1 MLRWAKEPELPPSET
16 TQRVA
21 VLAEPTSR
29 RLGVAFGATLVRD
42 LNRVRRRRGDVLNP
56 LVFYALAVSLF
67 PIGISPEAELLA
79 VMAPGLL
86 WVTALLATLLS
97 LDGLF
102 RSDFDDGS
110 LEQMMLSPQPLA
122 ALSVAK
128 VAAHWLVTGL
138 PLALMA
144 PLLGIMLALPFQSA
158 GVLMASLALGSAS
171 LSLIG
176 GIGAALTV
184 GLPRGGVLLS
194 LLVLPL
200 YIPVLIFGTGAVQ
213 AAIQGDTALPHLA
226 MLGALLAAALIFA
239 PWAIAASLRISI
251 NG

>member
-1 MLRWAKEPELPPSET
+1 MVSESKAKPRLTVALR
-16 TQRVA
+16 
-21 VLAEPTSR
+21 
-29 RLGVAFGATLVRD
+29 ATLVRE
-42 LNRVRRRRGDVLNP
+42 LSRMRRRRGEVLNP
-56 LVFYALAVSLF
+56 LVFYALAISLF
-67 PIGISPEAELLA
+67 PLGISPEADLLTA
-79 VMAPGLL
+79 IAPGLL
-86 WVTALLATLLS
+86 WVMALFATLLS

-122 ALSVAK
+122 ALSVTK
-128 VAAHWLVTGL
+128 VAAHWLLTGV
-138 PLALMA
+138 PLAVMA
-144 PLLGIMLALPFQSA
+144 PLLGVMLALPLHSY
-158 GVLMASLALGSAS
+158 GVLMVSLALGSAS

-200 YIPVLIFGTGAVQ
+200 YIPVLIFGSGAVQ
-213 AAIQGDTALPHLA
+213 AAVVGDAVLPHLA

>member
-1 MLRWAKEPELPPSET
+1 MPPLET

-21 VLAEPTSR
+21 VLTEP
-29 RLGVAFGATLVRD
+29 VAKHHLRIALSATLMRD
-42 LNRVRRRRGDVLNP
+42 LNRMWRRRGDVLNP

-97 LDGLF
+97 LDSLF

-110 LEQMMLSPQPLA
+110 LEQMMLAPQPLA

-128 VAAHWLVTGL
+128 VAAHWLLSGL
-138 PLALMA
+138 PLALVS
-144 PLLGIMLALPFQSA
+144 PLLGIMLALPLHGI
-158 GVLMASLALGSAS
+158 GVLMVSLALGSAS

-184 GLPRGGVLLS
+184 GLPRGSVLLS

-213 AAIQGDTALPHLA
+213 AAILGDAVLPHLA
-226 MLGALLAAALIFA
+226 MLGALLAAALMFA

>member
-1 MLRWAKEPELPPSET
+1 LPLSET
-16 TQRVA
+16 TRRVA
-21 VLAEPTSR
+21 VISESADQQH
-29 RLGVAFGATLVRD
+29 LGIALGATLRRD
-42 LNRVRRRRGDVLNP
+42 LNRMRRRPGDVLNP

-67 PIGISPEAELLA
+67 PIGISPEASLLA

-86 WVTALLATLLS
+86 WVTALLAALLS

-110 LEQMMLSPQPLA
+110 LEQMMLSPYSLTALA
-122 ALSVAK
+122 VAK
-128 VAAHWLVTGL
+128 VAAHWLLTGL
-138 PLALMA
+138 PMALMA
-144 PLLGIMLALPFQSA
+144 PLLGILLALPMHSI
-158 GVLMASLALGSAS
+158 GVLMASLVLGSAS

-184 GLPRGGVLLS
+184 GLPRGSVLLS

-200 YIPVLIFGTGAVQ
+200 YIPVLIFGSGAVQ
-213 AAIQGDTALPHLA
+213 AAIMGDAVLPHLA